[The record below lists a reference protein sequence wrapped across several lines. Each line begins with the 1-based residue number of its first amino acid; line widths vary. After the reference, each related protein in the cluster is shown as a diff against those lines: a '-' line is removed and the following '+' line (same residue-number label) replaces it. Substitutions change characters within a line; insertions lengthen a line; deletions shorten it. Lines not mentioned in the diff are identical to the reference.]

1 MSDGHQALEEA
12 WQHYNHP
19 SHRGSRGPDQSS
31 HQPGWLA
38 YSQWRD
44 PHNVLDGVQMR
55 TALEFKYVEETQEQL
70 RATVRVLQAE
80 LHATVDV
87 LQAEQQATVKVLQ
100 AQMQATVQVLQA
112 ELNDYRDQLNNMRH
126 RIHKMHKVRMYLI
139 LIVFVAVVALIV
151 CF

>member
-31 HQPGWLA
+31 HQPGWQA

-44 PHNVLDGVQMR
+44 PCYVLDGGQKR
-55 TALEFKYVEETQEQL
+55 TAPYVEETQEQL

-87 LQAEQQATVKVLQ
+87 LQAEQQATLKVLQ

-112 ELNDYRDQLNNMRH
+112 ELNDYRDQLSNMRH
-126 RIHKMHKVRMYLI
+126 RIHEMHKVCMYLI